1 MLIMKGTPNKEHR
14 IIAETTNASNWNC
27 WIPKSTV
34 LSTVDAEKHQWRICG
49 CLSKAMETC
58 GKDFYITKERKK
70 HDRPPP
76 PTTTKILG
84 KHVVSGYEKLM
95 GHTAP
100 GRMVMSS
107 Q

>member
-14 IIAETTNASNWNC
+14 IIAEAINASNWNC
-27 WIPKSTV
+27 LLPKSTV

-58 GKDFYITKERKK
+58 GKDFYITKERKM

-76 PTTTKILG
+76 HQNP
-84 KHVVSGYEKLM
+84 
-95 GHTAP
+95 
-100 GRMVMSS
+100 
-107 Q
+107 